1 MSYLGST
8 IRCLNFKKVVSSLA
22 LISVIGLTAVQASAA
37 KYKFDTVH
45 SQILFSATHM
55 GFSHSHGSFVDFDG
69 TLEFDEKNI
78 EKSKV
83 SVTIQTDSINLNDD
97 TWNSHMKDK
106 KWFNVIKFPE
116 MTFESTKV
124 IPTGDKTFDLQGN
137 LKLLGVSKPVT
148 LNVTLNKVG
157 PFFGKE
163 KAGFSAIGT
172 IKRTDFGMK
181 AFVPN
186 ISDEI
191 PIRIEVEAV
200 KEK

>member
-1 MSYLGST
+1 MIRFNGKNALSGLMLLGM
-8 IRCLNFKKVVSSLA
+8 L
-22 LISVIGLTAVQASAA
+22 GLTTLKASAA
-37 KYKFDTVH
+37 EYKFDTVH

-78 EKSKV
+78 AKSKV
-83 SVTIQTDSINLNDD
+83 KVTIQTDSINLNDK
-97 TWNSHMKDK
+97 TWNDHMKDK
-106 KWFNVIKFPE
+106 KWFNVIKFPT
-116 MTFESTKV
+116 MTFESTSV
-124 IPTGDKTFDLQGN
+124 VPTGDKTFDLIGD

-163 KAGFSAIGT
+163 KAGFSATGT

-181 AFVPN
+181 TFVPN
-186 ISDEI
+186 IADEI

-200 KEK
+200 KQK